1 MTEMLADI
9 KHSSFRIKPNVNKR
23 IVIKHKKY
31 VIYKCEKGNRSPLFL
46 SIFGY
51 KVLEDLMQLGLF
63 RSQLQI
69 VHHLQIKFCLN
80 YVHRLSCCQ
89 SHYLAL
95 SKPEHPH
102 QKYTVISLACLLG
115 ISQKVNWRNPF
126 CLQYKFNT
134 LLVEMAGVEPASRTH
149 SLNQIY
155 NNLSS
160 CDNK

>member
-1 MTEMLADI
+1 MQKREPKSPFSFHLCLQGFGRPRPRVVFM
-9 KHSSFRIKPNVNKR
+9 HSKAF
-23 IVIKHKKY
+23 
-31 VIYKCEKGNRSPLFL
+31 
-46 SIFGY
+46 
-51 KVLEDLMQLGLF
+51 
-63 RSQLQI
+63 

-134 LLVEMAGVEPASRTH
+134 LLVEMVGVEPTSRTH

-155 NNLSS
+155 NNMSS